1 MKVISKLYYAIRVK
15 IAIGLLKNLDDS
27 MKKAGWSRQQRRAFW
42 REVAR
47 SQEAKHRLVST
58 LSKGVK
64 T

>member
-1 MKVISKLYYAIRVK
+1 MKVISRLYYTIRVK

-47 SQEAKHRLVST
+47 SQEAKRRLVST
-58 LSKGVK
+58 LSKDREE
-64 T
+64 